1 MSSITVTNRALNRAT
16 LARQLLLERANM
28 PPADALSF
36 LLGLQA
42 QTTNGP
48 YQALWNRL
56 DGFTPDALT
65 ALIKGKSVLRATTL
79 RTTLHLH
86 TAPDLLTLRP
96 LLQPVLDR
104 TFASPG
110 KLRALKADRSAIRA
124 AGIELLDQGP
134 MTSGELGKA
143 LLARF
148 PDSDPYVLAQVVQGG
163 ETLVQIPP
171 TRVWG
176 HGGPP
181 LLSRLENWI
190 GQGLGEPIALP
201 ALVLRYLAAFGP
213 ASVADMQ
220 TWCGLTRL
228 APAFDAVRDQLVSF
242 TAEDG
247 RTLYDLP
254 DAPRPDADAPAP
266 PRFLPE
272 YDNVYLGYADRTRIQ
287 SDLARARMPLVN
299 GYPSSFTVDGL
310 IAGKWALARKKHT
323 AHLTLTP
330 FRKLLK
336 REMADVERE
345 GRAMAAFLSD
355 GRADIT
361 AEFVPLSD

>member
-1 MSSITVTNRALNRAT
+1 MSSITVTNRALNRAA
-16 LARQLLLERANM
+16 LARQMLLARANL
-28 PPADALSF
+28 PLPDAISF

-56 DGFTPDALT
+56 EGFTPEALT
-65 ALIKGKSVLRATTL
+65 TLIADKSLLRATTL

-86 TAPDLLTLRP
+86 TAADLLALRP

-104 TFASPG
+104 TFSSAAKIS
-110 KLRALKADRSAIRA
+110 AIKADRA
-124 AGIELLDQGP
+124 AVHAFGVELLDRQP
-134 MTSGELGKA
+134 MTSGDLGKA

-148 PDSDPYVLAQVVQGG
+148 PDGDPYVLAQVVQGA
-163 ETLVQIPP
+163 ETLIQIPP
-171 TRVWG
+171 TRIWG
-176 HGGPP
+176 YGGPP
-181 LLSRLENWI
+181 ILTRLENWI
-190 GQGLGEPIALP
+190 GQSLAEPIALP
-201 ALVLRYLAAFGP
+201 ALVRRYLAAFGP
-213 ASVADMQ
+213 AGVADMQ

-228 APAFDAVRDQLVSF
+228 APAFDAVRDQLISL

-254 DAPRPDADAPAP
+254 DAPRPDGDIPAP
-266 PRFLPE
+266 VRFLPE

-299 GYPSSFTVDGL
+299 GYPSTFTVDGF
-310 IAGKWALARKKHT
+310 IAGKWSLARKKRT

-336 REMADVERE
+336 RELAEVEHE
-345 GRAMAAFLSD
+345 GRAMAGFLTD
-355 GRADIT
+355 GTADFT
-361 AEFVPLSD
+361 ADFVPVAD

>member
-1 MSSITVTNRALNRAT
+1 MPEPITDRQLNRAT
-16 LARQLLLERANM
+16 LSRQMMLEGVDMAI
-28 PPADALSF
+28 PEAVAF

-56 DGFTPDALT
+56 SGFTPSALT
-65 ALIKGKSVLRATTL
+65 ALITNKTLLRATTM

-86 TAPDLLTLRP
+86 TADDMRTLRP

-104 TFASPG
+104 TFASPA
-110 KLRALKADRSAIRA
+110 KARTIKADRAAVRA
-124 AGIELLDQGP
+124 LGVELLNQQP
-134 MTSGELGKA
+134 MTAGELGKR
-143 LLARF
+143 LLKSF
-148 PDSDPYVLAQVVQGG
+148 PDSDPYVLAQVVQGA

-171 TRVWG
+171 TRIWG

-181 LLSRLENWI
+181 LLARIETWI
-190 GQGLGEPIALP
+190 GQGVAEPIALP
-201 ALVLRYLAAFGP
+201 ALVLRYLTAFGP

-220 TWCGLTRL
+220 HWSGLTRL
-228 APAFDAVRDQLVSF
+228 APAFEAVRDQLIAF
-242 TAEDG
+242 TAEDD

-254 DAPRPDADAPAP
+254 DAPRPDADTPAP

-272 YDNVYLGYADRTRIQ
+272 YDNVYLGFADRRRIQ

-299 GYPSSFTVDGL
+299 GYPSTFTVDGF
-310 IAGKWALARKKHT
+310 IAGKWSLARRKDS
-323 AHLTLTP
+323 AQLTLTP

-336 REMADVERE
+336 RELTEIEKE
-345 GRAMAAFLSD
+345 GHAMAGFLTE
-355 GRADIT
+355 GATAIT
-361 AEFVPLSD
+361 TTVLPVVD